1 MVKDISVDSP
11 LPSPGRFADTKLFLQ
26 ATIMLDLTRLRPIL
40 KEFGEYPESYRSL
53 IWKSILS
60 LPENQAAYIALINKG
75 IHPAFSSL
83 DKEFPLT
90 DKSLLS
96 SVKR

>member
-1 MVKDISVDSP
+1 MITVQVST
-11 LPSPGRFADTKLFLQ
+11 L
-26 ATIMLDLTRLRPIL
+26 LDLNRLRPIL

-53 IWKSILS
+53 IWKSILR
-60 LPENQAAYIALINKG
+60 LPENQAAYVALINKG

-83 DKEFPLT
+83 DKDLPLT
-90 DKSLLS
+90 DRSLLS